1 MPRTTVNA
9 TRYAYVDEGEGDLLL
24 FGHGLL
30 ASKKMFRANEALKD
44 RCRCE
49 SIDWPGHG
57 ESLPGCEQL
66 HRATLPRH
74 CIG

>member
-44 RCRCE
+44 AAAASRSTGRDTASRCRAVSSCTARRYLG
-49 SIDWPGHG
+49 I
-57 ESLPGCEQL
+57 
-66 HRATLPRH
+66 T
-74 CIG
+74 